1 MIRVLLLVA
10 LCCAALA
17 ARAAQPGPLLWQI
30 QTPRGEVLLLG
41 SVHMLR
47 ARDYP
52 LADAIEAA
60 YERAD
65 RVVLELDLAAMDPVQ
80 MQLSLRRL
88 GMAPEGESLQ
98 SLMGPESWEQAMTL
112 ADDLGIEL
120 VRLEAAKPWYAAL
133 TIANLEMIRLGF
145 RPDQG
150 IEQHFARLCRRDRKP
165 IHGLETL
172 DYQLGIFNDMPL
184 ADQRR
189 LLLQTLEDATR
200 MEADMDGL
208 IETWNRG
215 DAGQLG
221 ELLGEGFEEYG
232 SLYET
237 LVVRR
242 NREWLPRVESWAE
255 HEGTTLVVVGA
266 LHLVGED
273 SLIEMLK
280 ARGYRVRRLPWEW
293 PGAAAGEPGPAP
305 GGAYTSTISKSS
317 FPAPQSGHSQVRGM
331 SSQRVPGAMPLSGS
345 PCSSS

>member
-1 MIRVLLLVA
+1 M
-10 LCCAALA
+10 
-17 ARAAQPGPLLWQI
+17 ARAAEPGPLLWQI
-30 QTPRGEVLLLG
+30 QTGSGEVLLLG

-52 LADAIEAA
+52 LAEAIEAA

-65 RVVLELDLAAMDPVQ
+65 RVILELDLGTLDPVQ

-88 GMAPEGESLQ
+88 GMAEKGDSLE
-98 SLMGPESWEQAMTL
+98 SLMGPDAWHAAETL

-120 VRLEAAKPWYAAL
+120 GRLAAAKPWYAAL

-145 RPDQG
+145 RPEQG
-150 IEQHFARLCRRDRKP
+150 IEQYFARRCLRDDKP
-165 IHGLETL
+165 MHGLETL

-215 DAGQLG
+215 DAETLG

-242 NREWLPRVESWAE
+242 NREWLPKVESWADR
-255 HEGTTLVVVGA
+255 EGTTLVVVGA

-280 ARGYRVRRLPWEW
+280 ARGHRIRRLPWEW
-293 PGAAAGEPGPAP
+293 PGAAARGNPESAGETLALT
-305 GGAYTSTISKSS
+305 AKSRP
-317 FPAPQSGHSQVRGM
+317 FRNLPYRPHSRDNA
-331 SSQRVPGAMPLSGS
+331 R
-345 PCSSS
+345 